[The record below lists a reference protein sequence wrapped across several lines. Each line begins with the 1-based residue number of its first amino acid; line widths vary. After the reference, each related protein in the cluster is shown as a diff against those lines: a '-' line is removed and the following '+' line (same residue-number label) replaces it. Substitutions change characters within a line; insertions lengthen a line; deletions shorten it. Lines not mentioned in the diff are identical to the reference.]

1 VGAQTARAGCIEAE
15 DKAGCNFE
23 GGRAGW
29 TWKVLSCAF
38 GLVQEESQQV
48 ALGGDANS
56 KSLDALTQL
65 AKLAAARGARV
76 GVDLTWAWLNGKN
89 PEFPDFNNMQVGVHS
104 VAFKLIHHALYKT
117 EIKCHAAK
125 FHLQLSPCP
134 FPGLSCMSRS
144 CGLFRTF
151 INRA

>member
-1 VGAQTARAGCIEAE
+1 MEAQTALAGYIEAE
-15 DKAGCNFE
+15 DKAGCNFK

-29 TWKVLSCAF
+29 TWNVLSFAL

-89 PEFPDFNNMQVGVHS
+89 PKFPDFNNMQVGVHS
-104 VAFKLIHHALYKT
+104 AAFELVHHPL
-117 EIKCHAAK
+117 HR
-125 FHLQLSPCP
+125 P
-134 FPGLSCMSRS
+134 
-144 CGLFRTF
+144 
-151 INRA
+151 